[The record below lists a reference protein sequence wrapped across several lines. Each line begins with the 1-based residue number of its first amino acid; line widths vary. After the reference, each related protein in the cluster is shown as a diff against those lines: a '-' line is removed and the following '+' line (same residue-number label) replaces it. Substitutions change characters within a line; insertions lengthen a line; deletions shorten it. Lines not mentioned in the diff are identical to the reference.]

1 MAAFE
6 DPREHGFDPE
16 LVKTALMS
24 REQFSSKPRKL
35 VLGIDMGIAGI
46 GICLMDKLN
55 QEIVLMA
62 THLFDCPWNPKNKT
76 SLASARRQ
84 ARSQR
89 RNIARRAARKKHIRK
104 ILMAHSVIPGGASSE
119 WFSVRKGEQDNIQL
133 RVKGLSEILSSRE
146 LARVL
151 YGFASRRGYIDHGK
165 ADNDKDA
172 GKVKKAL
179 KENAEIMDAN
189 GYETFAQY
197 LITQPKIRNRQDDY
211 IHCVDI
217 DMVVDEVHAI
227 FRHQRELGNGLA
239 TESLEG
245 EYLAALRWLT
255 DTTKRDRIIYS
266 KVGYCTYFGE
276 PIKRGPKSSI
286 SSEMVRAYQTLAN
299 VKIEHIGGGATQI
312 SPSVRNQIV
321 HDLFKV
327 SKNPKPLKW
336 SDLRKKLD
344 LADTATFAGIRQS
357 DEKKD
362 ICVKVPAWNALCST
376 LHDLNPALL
385 NRLHDDTDLAD
396 TVCAAATFASSSE
409 AFATRISELTDG
421 LSKEDVDA
429 LLELPYG
436 SKLFTGYG
444 STSLKALQMLC
455 DAFEDTNINRL
466 YDAEVA
472 TGLYDARK
480 ALSAKRNETDDG
492 LLKPYSSYSPI
503 CTNPVVL
510 RSCAQLRRIIN
521 SIIRHYGL
529 PDKIRVEV
537 ANDLKRTEHEKKLIT
552 SGNIYNRRTNEK
564 AKEDIVEFFGLK
576 STDHVKGRDLE
587 KVRLYNEQG
596 GKDPY
601 TGQGIDFGRMLT
613 EKGYVEIDHILP
625 FSRSCDNARTNKV
638 LVLMKSN
645 RDKSNRTP
653 YEWMT
658 SGEPTAPNWDEFCIR
673 MEVWASGKEPKHYYS
688 SKLAKLKEDNFTN
701 NIDSFIS
708 RNLNDTRYMSK
719 DVAKWLADCLPF
731 PEDGRKHVFCVSGAA
746 AAFMRGIWRIGI
758 LDDNGKKNRED
769 NRHYAIDAAVIAA
782 CTPSIVKGI
791 ALVSEEHATY
801 RDADRLLNRSLPY
814 SEYRD
819 QVKAWIP
826 CIVPTYS
833 PNRTATGAL
842 FEENT
847 YSYRGVNEKGKDLIK
862 KKKGKL
868 GPCTTAWKDGKGSAK
883 AYDKQYSLLAVYDE
897 STSRWLIDPLYYI
910 DVQKRKHEEPFMRK
924 FSKNLSIDYW
934 EKIPLTGTERTLF
947 LKPGVVLMQDGLVG
961 RLHSYD
967 ISDNKV
973 RMYYAR
979 GETSFQKTG
988 PLAGEKFPTF
998 SKWTSDLKVMQ
1009 EDCLGLC
1016 WLEFLAER
1024 AGDC

>member
-6 DPREHGFDPE
+6 NPRESGFDPE

-24 REQFSSKPRKL
+24 REQFCSKPRKL
-35 VLGIDMGIAGI
+35 ILGIDMGIADI
-46 GICLMDKLN
+46 GICLMDELN
-55 QEIVLMA
+55 HEIVLMA
-62 THLFDCPWNPKNKT
+62 THLFDCPRNPKDQT
-76 SLASARRQ
+76 SLASTRRQ

-89 RNIARRAARKKHIRK
+89 RNIARRAARKKHIRT
-104 ILMAHSVIPGGASSE
+104 ILMAHGVIPEGTTAD
-119 WFSVRKGEQDNIQL
+119 WFSVRRGEQDNIQL
-133 RVKGLSEILSSRE
+133 RVKGLSEVLTDRE

-151 YGFASRRGYIDHGK
+151 YAFASRRGYIDHGK

-179 KENAEIMDAN
+179 KANAEIMEAN

-197 LITQPKIRNRQDDY
+197 LVTQPRIRNRQNDY
-211 IHCVDI
+211 THCIDI

-227 FRHQRELGNGLA
+227 FRHQRELGNELA

-255 DTTKRDRIIYS
+255 DTTRRDRIIYS
-266 KVGYCTYFGE
+266 KVGYCTYLGE
-276 PIKRGPKSSI
+276 PVKRAPKSSI

-299 VKIEHIGGGATQI
+299 VKIEHIGGPATQI
-312 SPSVRNQIV
+312 APAVRNQIV
-321 HDLFKV
+321 HELFKV

-336 SDLRKKLD
+336 SQLRKKLD

-357 DEKKD
+357 DEKND
-362 ICVKVPAWNALCST
+362 ACVTAPAWNALCST
-376 LHDLNPALL
+376 LHDLNPTLL
-385 NRLHDDTDLAD
+385 NRLHDDIDLAD
-396 TVCAAATFASSSE
+396 AVCAAATFASSSE
-409 AFATRISELTDG
+409 AFATRIAELTDG
-421 LSKEDVDA
+421 LSKEDVEA

-444 STSLKALQMLC
+444 STSLKALQMLR
-455 DAFEDTNINRL
+455 DAFEDAKIERL

-472 TGLYDARK
+472 TGLYDARE
-480 ALSAKRNETDDG
+480 ALAARRNAPDNG
-492 LLKPYSSYSPI
+492 FLKPYSSYSPI

-529 PDKIRVEV
+529 PDTIRVEV
-537 ANDLKRTEHEKKLIT
+537 ANDLKHTKREKKLIT
-552 SGNIYNRRTNEK
+552 SGNIYNRKVNEK
-564 AKEDIVEFFGLK
+564 AKDDIVEFLGLANA
-576 STDHVKGRDLE
+576 DRVRGRDLE

-613 EKGYVEIDHILP
+613 EKSYVEVDHVLP
-625 FSRSCDNARTNKV
+625 FSRSCDNSKTNKV
-638 LVLMKSN
+638 LVLTKSN
-645 RDKSNRTP
+645 RDKANRTP

-673 MEVWASGKEPKHYYS
+673 MDVWASGKEPKHYYS

-731 PEDGRKHVFCVSGAA
+731 PKDGRRHVFCVSGAA
-746 AAFMRGIWRIGI
+746 TGLMRRAWRIGI
-758 LDDNGKKNRED
+758 LDENGKKDRED
-769 NRHYAIDAAVIAA
+769 DRHHAVDAAVIAA
-782 CTPSIVKGI
+782 CTPSVVKSI
-791 ALVSEEHATY
+791 ALISEEHATH
-801 RDADRLLNRSLPY
+801 RDANRLLNRSLPY
-814 SEYRD
+814 PEFKD
-819 QVKAWIP
+819 QVDAWIP

-833 PNRTATGAL
+833 PTRTATGAL
-842 FEENT
+842 FKENA
-847 YSYRGVNEKGKDLIK
+847 YSYKGIDERGKDLIK
-862 KKKGKL
+862 KKKGEA
-868 GPCTTAWKDGKGSAK
+868 GPCTTAWNDGKGTAR
-883 AYDKQYSLLAVYDE
+883 AYDGQYGLLAVYNE
-897 STSRWLIDPLYYI
+897 STSRWLLDPLYYI
-910 DVQKRKHEEPFMRK
+910 DVQRRKAEKPFIRK

-934 EKIPLTGTERTLF
+934 EKIPLTGDEQTLF
-947 LKPGVVLMQDGLVG
+947 LKPGDVLAQDGLVG

-967 ISDNKV
+967 ISVNTVK
-973 RMYYAR
+973 MYYAR
-979 GETSFQKTG
+979 GEISFQKTG
-988 PLAGEKFPTF
+988 PLAAERFPTL
-998 SKWTSDLKVMQ
+998 SKWNDGLKIMQ

-1016 WLEFLAER
+1016 WLKFLTDR
-1024 AGDC
+1024 TSSC

>member
-6 DPREHGFDPE
+6 DPREHGFDPD

-35 VLGIDMGIAGI
+35 ILGIDMGIADVGV
-46 GICLMDKLN
+46 CLMDELN
-55 QEIVLMA
+55 HEIVLMA
-62 THLFDCPWNPKNKT
+62 THLFDCPRNPKDHT
-76 SLASARRQ
+76 SLASVRRQ

-104 ILMAHSVIPGGASSE
+104 ILMAHALIPESATAE
-119 WFSVRKGEQDNIQL
+119 WFSIRKGDQDNIQL
-133 RVKGLSEILSSRE
+133 RVKGLSEVLDSRE

-151 YGFASRRGYIDHGK
+151 YGFAGRRGYIDHGK

-179 KENAEIMDAN
+179 KANAEIMEAN

-211 IHCVDI
+211 THTIDI

-227 FRHQRELGNGLA
+227 FRHQRELGSNLA

-255 DTTKRDRIIYS
+255 DTTKRDRSIYS
-266 KVGYCTYFGE
+266 KVGYCTYLGE
-276 PIKRGPKSSI
+276 PIKRAPKSSI

-299 VKIEHIGGGATQI
+299 VKIEHIGTAPTQVT
-312 SPSVRNQIV
+312 PAVRNQIV
-321 HDLFKV
+321 NDLFKV

-336 SDLRKKLD
+336 SQLRKKLD
-344 LADTATFAGIRQS
+344 LADTDTFAGIRQS
-357 DEKKD
+357 DEAKD
-362 ICVKVPAWNALCST
+362 ACVKIPAWNALCST
-376 LHDLNPALL
+376 LHDLDPALL
-385 NRLHDDTDLAD
+385 NRLHDDIDLAD

-409 AFATRISELTDG
+409 AFAMRISELTDEFT
-421 LSKEDVDA
+421 KEDIEA

-436 SKLFTGYG
+436 SRLFTGYG
-444 STSLKALQMLC
+444 STSLKALQMLR
-455 DAFEDTNINRL
+455 DAFQDTDIERL

-472 TGLYDARK
+472 TGLYDARE
-480 ALSAKRNETDDG
+480 ALGAKRNASDDG
-492 LLKPYSSYSPI
+492 LLMPYSKYSPI

-529 PDKIRVEV
+529 PDTIRVEV

-564 AKEDIVEFFGLK
+564 AKDDIVEFFGLQNN
-576 STDHVKGRDLE
+576 DHVKGRDLE

-613 EKGYVEIDHILP
+613 ERDYVEIDHVLP
-625 FSRSCDNARTNKV
+625 FSRSCDNSKTNKV
-638 LVLMKSN
+638 LVLTKSN
-645 RDKSNRTP
+645 RDKANRTP

-658 SGEPTAPNWDEFCIR
+658 SGEPTAPDWDEFCIR
-673 MEVWASGKEPKHYYS
+673 MNVWAKGKDPKHYYS
-688 SKLAKLKEDNFTN
+688 AKLAKLKEDNFTN
-701 NIDSFIS
+701 NIDTFIS

-731 PEDGRKHVFCVSGAA
+731 PKDGHRHVFCVSGAA
-746 AAFMRGIWRIGI
+746 TGLMRRVWGFGI
-758 LDDNGKKNRED
+758 LDEDGKKDRD
-769 NRHYAIDAAVIAA
+769 DDRHHAVDAAVIAA
-782 CTPSIVKGI
+782 CTPSVVKSI
-791 ALVSEEHATY
+791 ALISEEHATH
-801 RDADRLLNRSLPY
+801 RDADRLLNRSMPY
-814 SEYRD
+814 PEFKQ
-819 QVKAWIP
+819 QVEAWIP

-833 PNRTATGAL
+833 PARNATGAL
-842 FEENT
+842 FKENSF
-847 YSYRGVNEKGKDLIK
+847 SYMGVDEKGKDLIK

-868 GPCTTAWKDGKGSAK
+868 GPCSSAWKDGKGTAK
-883 AYDKQYSLLAVYDE
+883 AYDGMYGLLAVFND
-897 STSRWLIDPLYYI
+897 SSSRWLLDPLYYI
-910 DVQKRKHEEPFMRK
+910 DVQKRKAEKPFIRK
-924 FSKNLSIDYW
+924 FSKDLSIDYW
-934 EKIPLTGTERTLF
+934 EKVPLTGNEYTLL
-947 LKPGVVLMQDGLVG
+947 LKRGDVLIQNGLVG
-961 RLHSYD
+961 RYHGYNIALNVVNQYSSVGK
-967 ISDNKV
+967 IP
-973 RMYYAR
+973 
-979 GETSFQKTG
+979 FQKTG
-988 PLAGEKFPTF
+988 PLAAEKFPTP
-998 SKWTSDLKVMQ
+998 SKWTDELKVMQ

-1016 WLEFLAER
+1016 WLEFLTKR
-1024 AGDC
+1024 ANRC

>member
-6 DPREHGFDPE
+6 DPCEHGFDPD

-35 VLGIDMGIAGI
+35 ILGIDMGIAGV
-46 GICLMDKLN
+46 GVCLMDELN
-55 QEIVLMA
+55 HEIVLMA

-76 SLASARRQ
+76 SLASERRQ

-89 RNIARRAARKKHIRK
+89 RNIARRAARKKHISK
-104 ILMAHSVIPGGASSE
+104 ILMAHCVIPEGASSE

-179 KENAEIMDAN
+179 KANAEIMEAN
-189 GYETFAQY
+189 SYETFAQY

-217 DMVVDEVHAI
+217 GMVVDEVQAI

-255 DTTKRDRIIYS
+255 DTTKRDRFIYS

-299 VKIEHIGGGATQI
+299 VKIEHIGGSATQI

-321 HDLFKV
+321 YDLFKV

-336 SDLRKKLD
+336 SELRKKLD

-385 NRLHDDTDLAD
+385 NRLHDDIDLAD

-444 STSLKALQMLC
+444 STSLKALQMLR

-480 ALSAKRNETDDG
+480 ALATKRNVTDGG

-529 PDKIRVEV
+529 PDTIRVEV
-537 ANDLKRTEHEKKLIT
+537 ANDLKRTEYEKKLIT

-564 AKEDIVEFFGLK
+564 AKDDIVEFFGLK
-576 STDHVKGRDLE
+576 STDHVKGKDLE

-638 LVLMKSN
+638 LVLTKSN

-731 PEDGRKHVFCVSGAA
+731 PEDGRKHVFCVSGAVT
-746 AAFMRGIWRIGI
+746 AFMRGIWRIGI

-769 NRHYAIDAAVIAA
+769 DRHYAVDAAVIAA

-791 ALVSEEHATY
+791 ALISEEHATN
-801 RDADRLLNRSLPY
+801 RDADRLLNGSLPY
-814 SEYRD
+814 PEYRD
-819 QVKAWIP
+819 QVKVWIP

-833 PNRTATGAL
+833 PTRTATGAL
-842 FEENT
+842 FKDNT
-847 YSYRGVNEKGKDLIK
+847 FSYKGIDGKGKDLIK
-862 KKKGKL
+862 KKKGAL
-868 GPCTTAWKDGKGSAK
+868 GPCTTAWKDGKGTAR
-883 AYDKQYSLLAVYDE
+883 AYDEQYGLLAVYDE
-897 STSRWLIDPLYYI
+897 SAARWLLDPLYYI
-910 DVQKRKHEEPFMRK
+910 DVQKRKTEEPFIRK
-924 FSKNLSIDYW
+924 FSKDLSIDYW
-934 EKIPLTGTERTLF
+934 KKIPLTGNEPSLL
-947 LKPGVVLMQDGLVG
+947 LKRGVVLIQDGIVG
-961 RLHSYD
+961 RYYGYD
-967 ISDNKV
+967 IAHNNVKLSSSGKV
-973 RMYYAR
+973 
-979 GETSFQKTG
+979 SFQKTG
-988 PLAGEKFPTF
+988 PLAAEKFPTPT
-998 SKWTSDLKVMQ
+998 KWTDELKVMQ

-1016 WLEFLAER
+1016 WLEFLTNR
-1024 AGDC
+1024 AARC

>member
-6 DPREHGFDPE
+6 DPREHGFDPN

-24 REQFSSKPRKL
+24 REQFSSTPRKL
-35 VLGIDMGIAGI
+35 ILGIDMGIAGV
-46 GICLMDKLN
+46 GVCLMDELN
-55 QEIVLMA
+55 HEIVLMA
-62 THLFDCPWNPKNKT
+62 THLFDCPWNPKTKT

-89 RNIARRAARKKHIRK
+89 RNIARRAARKRHIRK
-104 ILMAHSVIPGGASSE
+104 IFMAHGLIPESATAE
-119 WFSVRKGEQDNIQL
+119 WFSIRKGDQDNIQL
-133 RVKGLSEILSSRE
+133 RVKGLSEVLDSRE

-151 YGFASRRGYIDHGK
+151 YGFAGRRGYIDHGK

-179 KENAEIMDAN
+179 KDNAEIMEAN

-197 LITQPKIRNRQDDY
+197 LITQPKIRNRQDNY
-211 IHCVDI
+211 THTIDI

-227 FRHQRELGNGLA
+227 FRHQRELGNSLA

-266 KVGYCTYFGE
+266 KVGYCTYLGE
-276 PIKRGPKSSI
+276 PVKRGPKSSI

-299 VKIEHIGGGATQI
+299 VKIEHIGSAATQI
-312 SPSVRNQIV
+312 SPSVRNRIV

-336 SDLRKKLD
+336 SQLRKKLD
-344 LADTATFAGIRQS
+344 LADTDTFAGIRQS
-357 DEKKD
+357 DEAKD
-362 ICVKVPAWNALCST
+362 ACVKIPAWNALCST

-385 NRLHDDTDLAD
+385 NRLHDDIDLAD

-409 AFATRISELTDG
+409 AFAARISDLTDEFT
-421 LSKEDVDA
+421 KEDIEA

-444 STSLKALQMLC
+444 STSLKALQMLR
-455 DAFEDTNINRL
+455 DAFQGTDIERL

-472 TGLYDARK
+472 TGLYDARD
-480 ALSAKRNETDDG
+480 ALGAKRNASDDG
-492 LLKPYSSYSPI
+492 LLIPYSKYSPI

-529 PDKIRVEV
+529 PDTIRVEV

-564 AKEDIVEFFGLK
+564 AKDDIVEFFGLQN
-576 STDHVKGRDLE
+576 TDHVKGRDLE

-613 EKGYVEIDHILP
+613 ETDYVEVDHVLP
-625 FSRSCDNARTNKV
+625 FSRSCDNSKTNKV
-638 LVLMKSN
+638 LVLTKSN
-645 RDKSNRTP
+645 RDKANRTP

-658 SGEPTAPNWDEFCIR
+658 SGEPAAPNWDEFCIR
-673 MEVWASGKEPKHYYS
+673 MNVWAKGKDPKHYYS
-688 SKLAKLKEDNFTN
+688 AKLAKLKEDNFTN
-701 NIDSFIS
+701 NIDTFIS

-731 PEDGRKHVFCVSGAA
+731 PKDGHRRVFCVSGAGTGL
-746 AAFMRGIWRIGI
+746 MRRVWGIGI
-758 LDDNGKKNRED
+758 LDRDGKKDRKED
-769 NRHYAIDAAVIAA
+769 RHYAVDAAVIAA
-782 CTPSIVKGI
+782 CTPSIVRSI
-791 ALVSEEHATY
+791 ALISEEHATH
-801 RDADRLLNRSLPY
+801 RDSDCLLNRSLPY
-814 SEYRD
+814 PEFK
-819 QVKAWIP
+819 QQIEAWIP

-833 PNRTATGAL
+833 PGRNATGAL
-842 FEENT
+842 FKDNSF
-847 YSYRGVNEKGKDLIK
+847 SYKGTDERGKDLVK
-862 KKKGKL
+862 KKKGTTD
-868 GPCTTAWKDGKGSAK
+868 PCTTAWKDGKGTAK
-883 AYDKQYSLLAVYDE
+883 AYDEMYGLFAVYDE
-897 STSRWLIDPLYYI
+897 SSSRWLLDPLYYI
-910 DVQKRKHEEPFMRK
+910 DVQKRKSVKPFVRK
-924 FSKNLSIDYW
+924 YSKDLSIDYW
-934 EKIPLTGTERTLF
+934 EKIPLAGTEPTLF
-947 LKPGVVLMQDGLVG
+947 LKRGDVLIQAGVVG
-961 RLHSYD
+961 RYHGYD
-967 ISDNKV
+967 IAHNTVKLFYTV
-973 RMYYAR
+973 
-979 GETSFQKTG
+979 GKIPFQKTG
-988 PLAGEKFPTF
+988 PLADERFPTL
-998 SKWTSDLKVMQ
+998 SKWTSDLKIMQ

-1016 WLEFLAER
+1016 WLEFLTKR
-1024 AGDC
+1024 ANRC

>member
-6 DPREHGFDPE
+6 DPRDCGFDPE

-35 VLGIDMGIAGI
+35 ILGIDMGIADVGV
-46 GICLMDKLN
+46 CLMDELN
-55 QEIVLMA
+55 HEIVLMA
-62 THLFDCPWNPKNKT
+62 THLFDCPRNPKDKT
-76 SLASARRQ
+76 SLASTRRQ

-89 RNIARRAARKKHIRK
+89 RNIARRAARKKHIRQ
-104 ILMAHSVIPGGASSE
+104 ILMAHGVIPEGATAE

-133 RVKGLSEILSSRE
+133 RVKGLTEILSGRE

-151 YGFASRRGYIDHGK
+151 YAFASRRGYIDHGK

-179 KENAEIMDAN
+179 KENAEIMEAN
-189 GYETFAQY
+189 GCETFAQY
-197 LITQPKIRNRQDDY
+197 LITQPRIRNRQNDY
-211 IHCVDI
+211 SHTIDI
-217 DMVVDEVHAI
+217 DMVVDEVHTI
-227 FRHQRELGNGLA
+227 FRHQRELGNILA

-255 DTTKRDRIIYS
+255 DTTKRDRVIYS
-266 KVGYCTYFGE
+266 KVGYCTYLGE
-276 PIKRGPKSSI
+276 PVKRGPKSSI
-286 SSEMVRAYQTLAN
+286 SSEIVRAFQTLAN
-299 VKIEHIGGGATQI
+299 VKIEHIGSAATQI

-336 SDLRKKLD
+336 SQLRRKLD
-344 LADTATFAGIRQS
+344 LADTDTFAGIRQS
-357 DEKKD
+357 DEAKD
-362 ICVKVPAWNALCST
+362 ICVKIPAWNTLCST

-385 NRLHDDTDLAD
+385 NRLHDDIDLAD
-396 TVCAAATFASSSE
+396 EVCAAATFASSSE
-409 AFATRISELTDG
+409 SFATRIAERTDG
-421 LSKEDVDA
+421 FTKEDMDA

-444 STSLKALQMLC
+444 STSLKALQMLR
-455 DAFEDTNINRL
+455 DAFEDTDINRL

-472 TGLYDARK
+472 TGLYDARE
-480 ALSAKRNETDDG
+480 ALAAKRNASDDG
-492 LLKPYSSYSPI
+492 LLMPYSKYSPI

-529 PDKIRVEV
+529 PDTIRVEV
-537 ANDLKRTEHEKKLIT
+537 ANELKHTEHEKKIIT

-564 AKEDIVEFFGLK
+564 AKDDIVQFFGLAD
-576 STDHVKGRDLE
+576 SDHVKGRDLE

-613 EKGYVEIDHILP
+613 EKDYVEIDHVLP
-625 FSRSCDNARTNKV
+625 FSRSCDNSKTNKV
-638 LVLMKSN
+638 LVLTKSN
-645 RDKSNRTP
+645 RDKANRTP

-673 MEVWASGKEPKHYYS
+673 MNVWAKGKDPKHYYS
-688 SKLAKLKEDNFTN
+688 SKLAKLKEENFTN
-701 NIDSFIS
+701 NIDTFIS

-731 PEDGRKHVFCVSGAA
+731 PKDGHRHVFCVSGAA
-746 AAFMRGIWRIGI
+746 TGLIRRVWGVGI
-758 LDDNGKKNRED
+758 LDGDGKKDRKD
-769 NRHYAIDAAVIAA
+769 DRHHAAAAAVIAA
-782 CTPSIVKGI
+782 CTPSIVKSI
-791 ALVSEEHATY
+791 ALISEEHATHQ
-801 RDADRLLNRSLPY
+801 DSDRLLNRSLPY
-814 SEYRD
+814 PEFK
-819 QVKAWIP
+819 QQIEAWIP

-833 PNRTATGAL
+833 PTRNATGAL
-842 FEENT
+842 FKENA
-847 YSYRGVNEKGKDLIK
+847 YSYKGVDEKGKDLVK
-862 KKKGKL
+862 KKKGTT
-868 GPCTTAWKDGKGSAK
+868 GPCTTAWKDGKGTAR
-883 AYDKQYSLLAVYDE
+883 AYDGMYGLFAVYDE
-897 STSRWLIDPLYYI
+897 SSSRWLLDPLYYI
-910 DVQKRKHEEPFMRK
+910 DVRKRKAEKPFIRK
-924 FSKNLSIDYW
+924 FSRELSIDYW
-934 EKIPLTGTERTLF
+934 EKIPLTGSERSLL
-947 LKPGVVLMQDGLVG
+947 LKSGDVLVQNGTVG
-961 RLHSYD
+961 RYYGYN
-967 ISDNKV
+967 ISCNNAKL
-973 RMYYAR
+973 YYSV
-979 GETSFQKTG
+979 GKTSFQKTG
-988 PLAGEKFPTF
+988 PLAAEKFPPL

-1016 WLEFLAER
+1016 WLEFLTER
-1024 AGDC
+1024 ADRC

>member
-1 MAAFE
+1 MAAYE
-6 DPREHGFDPE
+6 DPRELGFDTE
-16 LVKTALMS
+16 LVKTALMT

-104 ILMAHSVIPGGASSE
+104 ILMAHCVIPECASSE
-119 WFSVRKGEQDNIQL
+119 WFSIRKGDQDNIRL
-133 RVKGLSEILSSRE
+133 RVKGLSKILSDRE

-165 ADNDKDA
+165 ADNDKDT

-179 KENAEIMDAN
+179 KANAEIMEVN

-197 LITQPKIRNRQDDY
+197 LITQPRIRNRQNDY

-266 KVGYCTYFGE
+266 KVGYCTYLGE
-276 PIKRGPKSSI
+276 PVKRAPKSSI

-299 VKIEHIGGGATQI
+299 VKIEHIGGTATQI
-312 SPSVRNQIV
+312 SPTVRNQIV

-327 SKNPKPLKW
+327 SKDPKPLKW
-336 SDLRKKLD
+336 SQLRKKLD
-344 LADTATFAGIRQS
+344 LADTATFAGVRQS

-376 LHDLNPALL
+376 LHDLNPTLL
-385 NRLHDDTDLAD
+385 NRLRDNTDLAD
-396 TVCAAATFASSSE
+396 AVCAAATFASSSE
-409 AFATRISELTDG
+409 AFATRIAELTDG

-436 SKLFTGYG
+436 SRLFTGYG
-444 STSLKALQMLC
+444 STSLKALQMLR

-480 ALSAKRNETDDG
+480 ALAAKRNVPDDG

-521 SIIRHYGL
+521 SVIRHYGL
-529 PDKIRVEV
+529 PDTIRVEV
-537 ANDLKRTEHEKKLIT
+537 AKELKRTKHEKKLVDD
-552 SGNIYNRRTNEK
+552 GNKHNKREKEK
-564 AKEDIVEFFGLK
+564 AVDDIVEYLGL
-576 STDHVKGRDLE
+576 SDADQVRDRDID

-638 LVLMKSN
+638 LVLTKSN

-673 MEVWASGKEPKHYYS
+673 MDVWASGKEPKHYYS

-719 DVAKWLADCLPF
+719 DVDNGLPTASRF
-731 PEDGRKHVFCVSGAA
+731 PRTDENTSSASQVRRRPSCAESGAL
-746 AAFMRGIWRIGI
+746 AFSTITARRTERM
-758 LDDNGKKNRED
+758 
-769 NRHYAIDAAVIAA
+769 
-782 CTPSIVKGI
+782 
-791 ALVSEEHATY
+791 
-801 RDADRLLNRSLPY
+801 
-814 SEYRD
+814 
-819 QVKAWIP
+819 
-826 CIVPTYS
+826 
-833 PNRTATGAL
+833 TAT
-842 FEENT
+842 
-847 YSYRGVNEKGKDLIK
+847 
-862 KKKGKL
+862 
-868 GPCTTAWKDGKGSAK
+868 
-883 AYDKQYSLLAVYDE
+883 
-897 STSRWLIDPLYYI
+897 
-910 DVQKRKHEEPFMRK
+910 M
-924 FSKNLSIDYW
+924 LSM
-934 EKIPLTGTERTLF
+934 P
-947 LKPGVVLMQDGLVG
+947 Q
-961 RLHSYD
+961 
-967 ISDNKV
+967 
-973 RMYYAR
+973 
-979 GETSFQKTG
+979 
-988 PLAGEKFPTF
+988 
-998 SKWTSDLKVMQ
+998 
-1009 EDCLGLC
+1009 
-1016 WLEFLAER
+1016 
-1024 AGDC
+1024 

>member
-6 DPREHGFDPE
+6 DPRDCGFDPE

-24 REQFSSKPRKL
+24 REQFGSKPRKL
-35 VLGIDMGIAGI
+35 VLGIDMGIADI
-46 GICLMDKLN
+46 GICLMDELN

-62 THLFDCPWNPKNKT
+62 THLFDCPWIPKTKT

-89 RNIARRAARKKHIRK
+89 RNIARRAARKKHIRE
-104 ILMAHSVIPGGASSE
+104 ILMAHDVIPEDATAE
-119 WFSVRKGEQDNIQL
+119 WFSVRKGDQDNIQL
-133 RVKGLSEILSSRE
+133 RVKGLSEILDGRE

-151 YGFASRRGYIDHGK
+151 YGYASRRGYIDHGK

-179 KENAEIMDAN
+179 KANAEIMEAN

-197 LITQPKIRNRQDDY
+197 LITQPRISNRQDDY
-211 IHCVDI
+211 THCVDL
-217 DMVVDEVHAI
+217 DMVMDEVHTI
-227 FRHQRELGNGLA
+227 FRHQRELGNELA

-266 KVGYCTYFGE
+266 KVGYCTYLGE
-276 PIKRGPKSSI
+276 PVKRGPKSSI

-299 VKIEHIGGGATQI
+299 VKIEHIGGPATQI
-312 SPSVRNQIV
+312 APAVRNQIV
-321 HDLFKV
+321 HELFKV

-336 SDLRKKLD
+336 SQLRKKLD
-344 LADTATFAGIRQS
+344 LDDTATFAGIRQS

-362 ICVKVPAWNALCST
+362 ICVKAPAWNTLCST
-376 LHDLNPALL
+376 LHDLNPTLL
-385 NRLHDDTDLAD
+385 NRLHDDIDLAD
-396 TVCAAATFASSSE
+396 AACAAATFASSSE
-409 AFATRISELTDG
+409 SFATRVSELTDG
-421 LSKEDVDA
+421 LAKEDVEA

-444 STSLKALQMLC
+444 STSLKALQMLR

-480 ALSAKRNETDDG
+480 ALAAKRNVPDDG

-529 PDKIRVEV
+529 PDTIRVEV
-537 ANDLKRTEHEKKLIT
+537 AKELKHTKREKKLVDD
-552 SGNIYNRRTNEK
+552 GNKYNKREKEK
-564 AKEDIVEFFGLK
+564 AADDIVEYLGL
-576 STDHVKGRDLE
+576 SSADQVRGRDID

-596 GKDPY
+596 GKDLY
-601 TGQGIDFGRMLT
+601 KGQGIDFGRMLT

-625 FSRSCDNARTNKV
+625 YSRSCDNSRTNKV
-638 LVLMKSN
+638 LVLTKSN
-645 RDKSNRTP
+645 RDKANRTP
-653 YEWMT
+653 CEWMT

-673 MEVWASGKEPKHYYS
+673 MDVWASGKEPKHYYS
-688 SKLAKLKEDNFTN
+688 SKLAKLKEDNFTK

-719 DVAKWLADCLPF
+719 DVAKWLTDCLPF

-746 AAFMRGIWRIGI
+746 TALMRGIWRIGI
-758 LDDNGKKNRED
+758 LDDDGKKNRED
-769 NRHYAIDAAVIAA
+769 DRHHAVDAAVIAA
-782 CTPSIVKGI
+782 CTPSIVRGI
-791 ALVSEEHATY
+791 ALISEEHATH
-801 RDADRLLNRSLPY
+801 RDTDRLLNHSLPY
-814 SEYRD
+814 PEYRD

-833 PNRTATGAL
+833 PTRTATGAL
-842 FEENT
+842 FEANT
-847 YSYRGVNEKGKDLIK
+847 YSYKGIDEKGKDLIK
-862 KKKGKL
+862 KKKGSL
-868 GPCTTAWKDGKGSAK
+868 GSCTTAWKDGKGAAK
-883 AYDKQYSLLAVYDE
+883 AYDKQYGLFAAYDD

-910 DVQKRKHEEPFMRK
+910 DLEKRRAEKPYIRK
-924 FSKNLSIDYW
+924 FSKDLSIDYW
-934 EKIPLTGTERTLF
+934 EKIPLTGDERTLF
-947 LKPGVVLMQDGLVG
+947 LKPGDVLTQDGLVG
-961 RLHSYD
+961 RLYSYD
-967 ISDNKV
+967 ISCNCIG
-973 RMYYAR
+973 MYYTR
-979 GETSFQKTG
+979 GKTSFQKTG
-988 PLAGEKFPTF
+988 PLAAEKFPTL

-1016 WLEFLAER
+1016 WLEFLTDR
-1024 AGDC
+1024 ADRC

>member
-1 MAAFE
+1 MAAFA
-6 DPREHGFDPE
+6 DPRESGFDSE

-24 REQFSSKPRKL
+24 REQFTSKPRKL
-35 VLGIDMGIAGI
+35 ILGIDMGIADI
-46 GICLMDKLN
+46 GICLMDELN
-55 QEIVLMA
+55 REIVLMA
-62 THLFDCPWNPKNKT
+62 THLFDCPRNPKDHT
-76 SLASARRQ
+76 SLASVRRR

-104 ILMAHSVIPGGASSE
+104 ILMAHGIIPEGTAPE
-119 WFSVRKGEQDNIQL
+119 WFSVSEGDQDNIQL
-133 RVKGLSEILSSRE
+133 RVKGLSEVLTDRE

-179 KENAEIMDAN
+179 KANAEIMEAN

-197 LITQPKIRNRQDDY
+197 LITQPRIRNRQNDY
-211 IHCVDI
+211 SHTIDI
-217 DMVVDEVHAI
+217 DMVVDEIRAI
-227 FRHQRELGNGLA
+227 FRHQRELGNELV

-255 DTTKRDRIIYS
+255 DTTKRDRVIYS
-266 KVGYCTYFGE
+266 KVGYCTYLGE

-299 VKIEHIGGGATQI
+299 VKIEHIGSSATQI
-312 SPSVRNQIV
+312 SPSMRNQIV

-336 SDLRKKLD
+336 SQLRKKLD

-357 DEKKD
+357 DEAKD
-362 ICVKVPAWNALCST
+362 VCVKIPAWNALCST

-385 NRLHDDTDLAD
+385 DRLHDDVDLAD
-396 TVCAAATFASSSE
+396 EVCAAATFASSSE
-409 AFATRISELTDG
+409 SFATRIAERADG
-421 LSKEDVDA
+421 FTKEDMDA

-444 STSLKALQMLC
+444 STSLKALRMLR
-455 DAFEDTNINRL
+455 DAFEDTKIERL

-472 TGLYDARK
+472 TGLYDARETL
-480 ALSAKRNETDDG
+480 AVKRNAPDNG
-492 LLKPYSSYSPI
+492 FLKPYSSYSPI

-529 PDKIRVEV
+529 PDTIRVEV
-537 ANDLKRTEHEKKLIT
+537 ANDLKHTKREKKLIT
-552 SGNIYNRRTNEK
+552 SGDIYNRKVNEK
-564 AKEDIVEFFGLK
+564 AKDDIVEFLGLANA
-576 STDHVKGRDLE
+576 DRVRGRDLE
-587 KVRLYNEQG
+587 RVRLYNEQG

-613 EKGYVEIDHILP
+613 EKDYVEVDHILP
-625 FSRSCDNARTNKV
+625 FSRSCDNSKTNKV
-638 LVLMKSN
+638 LVLTKSN
-645 RDKSNRTP
+645 RDKANRTP

-673 MEVWASGKEPKHYYS
+673 MDVWASGKEPKHYYS

-731 PEDGRKHVFCVSGAA
+731 PKDGRRHVFCVSGAA
-746 AAFMRGIWRIGI
+746 TGLMRRVWRIGI
-758 LDDNGKKNRED
+758 LDENGKKDRED
-769 NRHYAIDAAVIAA
+769 DRHHAVDAAVIAA
-782 CTPSIVKGI
+782 CTPSVVKSI
-791 ALVSEEHATY
+791 ALISEEHATH

-814 SEYRD
+814 PEFKD
-819 QVKAWIP
+819 QVDAWIP

-833 PNRTATGAL
+833 PTRNATGAL
-842 FEENT
+842 FKENA
-847 YSYRGVNEKGKDLIK
+847 YSYKGIDEKGKDLIK
-862 KKKGKL
+862 KKKGEA
-868 GPCTTAWKDGKGSAK
+868 GPCTTAWKDGKGTAR
-883 AYDKQYSLLAVYDE
+883 AYDGQYGLLAVYNK
-897 STSRWLIDPLYYI
+897 STSRWLLDPLYYI
-910 DVQKRKHEEPFMRK
+910 DVQRRKAEKPFIRK
-924 FSKNLSIDYW
+924 FSKDLSIDYW
-934 EKIPLTGTERTLF
+934 EKIPLTGDEQTLF
-947 LKPGVVLMQDGLVG
+947 LKPGDVLAQDGLVG

-967 ISDNKV
+967 ISVNTVK
-973 RMYYAR
+973 MYYAR
-979 GETSFQKTG
+979 GEISFQKTG
-988 PLAGEKFPTF
+988 PLAAERFPTL
-998 SKWTSDLKVMQ
+998 SKWNDGLKIMQ

-1016 WLEFLAER
+1016 WLEFLTDR
-1024 AGDC
+1024 AASC

>member
-1 MAAFE
+1 MAAYE
-6 DPREHGFDPE
+6 DPRDCGFDPE

-24 REQFSSKPRKL
+24 REQFGSKPRKL

-46 GICLMDKLN
+46 GVCLMDELN

-89 RNIARRAARKKHIRK
+89 RNIARRAARKKHISK
-104 ILMAHSVIPGGASSE
+104 ILMAHGVIPEGASSE

-151 YGFASRRGYIDHGK
+151 YGFAGRRGYIDHGK

-255 DTTKRDRIIYS
+255 DTTRRDGIIYS
-266 KVGYCTYFGE
+266 KVGYCTYLGE

-299 VKIEHIGGGATQI
+299 VKIEHIGSVATQI
-312 SPSVRNQIV
+312 SPLTRNQIV

-336 SDLRKKLD
+336 SQLRKKLA
-344 LADTATFAGIRQS
+344 LADTDTFAGVRQS
-357 DEKKD
+357 DEAKD
-362 ICVKVPAWNALCST
+362 VCVKVPAWNALCST
-376 LHDLNPALL
+376 LHDLNPVLL
-385 NRLHDDTDLAD
+385 NRLRDDTDLAD
-396 TVCAAATFASSSE
+396 AVCAAATFASSSE
-409 AFATRISELTDG
+409 AFATRIAELTDG

-444 STSLKALQMLC
+444 STSLKALQMLR

-480 ALSAKRNETDDG
+480 ALSAKRNVTDDG

-510 RSCAQLRRIIN
+510 RSCARLRRIIN
-521 SIIRHYGL
+521 SVIRHYGL
-529 PDKIRVEV
+529 PDTIRVEV
-537 ANDLKRTEHEKKLIT
+537 AKELKRTKHEKELVDD
-552 SGNIYNRRTNEK
+552 GNKYN
-564 AKEDIVEFFGLK
+564 
-576 STDHVKGRDLE
+576 
-587 KVRLYNEQG
+587 
-596 GKDPY
+596 
-601 TGQGIDFGRMLT
+601 
-613 EKGYVEIDHILP
+613 
-625 FSRSCDNARTNKV
+625 
-638 LVLMKSN
+638 
-645 RDKSNRTP
+645 
-653 YEWMT
+653 
-658 SGEPTAPNWDEFCIR
+658 
-673 MEVWASGKEPKHYYS
+673 
-688 SKLAKLKEDNFTN
+688 
-701 NIDSFIS
+701 
-708 RNLNDTRYMSK
+708 
-719 DVAKWLADCLPF
+719 
-731 PEDGRKHVFCVSGAA
+731 
-746 AAFMRGIWRIGI
+746 
-758 LDDNGKKNRED
+758 
-769 NRHYAIDAAVIAA
+769 
-782 CTPSIVKGI
+782 
-791 ALVSEEHATY
+791 
-801 RDADRLLNRSLPY
+801 
-814 SEYRD
+814 
-819 QVKAWIP
+819 
-826 CIVPTYS
+826 
-833 PNRTATGAL
+833 
-842 FEENT
+842 
-847 YSYRGVNEKGKDLIK
+847 
-862 KKKGKL
+862 
-868 GPCTTAWKDGKGSAK
+868 
-883 AYDKQYSLLAVYDE
+883 
-897 STSRWLIDPLYYI
+897 
-910 DVQKRKHEEPFMRK
+910 KRKK
-924 FSKNLSIDYW
+924 
-934 EKIPLTGTERTLF
+934 ER
-947 LKPGVVLMQDGLVG
+947 
-961 RLHSYD
+961 
-967 ISDNKV
+967 
-973 RMYYAR
+973 
-979 GETSFQKTG
+979 
-988 PLAGEKFPTF
+988 
-998 SKWTSDLKVMQ
+998 
-1009 EDCLGLC
+1009 LC
-1016 WLEFLAER
+1016 
-1024 AGDC
+1024 